1 MSWRVSMLEAFR
13 QWEQDEDAELDDL
26 LAKLRGDWPESAAMA
41 AGTAF
46 HKALEDAPSGL
57 TADELV
63 ALGHRFTFAG
73 DFTLPVTP
81 IRELRGFK
89 QYQVDGQ
96 SIIVTGQ
103 VDAIEGLRIEDHKT
117 TGRFDPDRYL
127 EGYQWRL
134 YLDIFNCR
142 RFRWNVFEI
151 AELASEDEVLA
162 FEVRAQHTL
171 EQFWYAELPLHCM
184 GLVTRFARFVREHR
198 AEIEQREAA

>member
-46 HKALEDAPSGL
+46 HKALEEAPSGL

-73 DFTLPVTP
+73 DFTLPVTR

-198 AEIEQREAA
+198 AEIEQRKAA

>member
-46 HKALEDAPSGL
+46 HKALEEAPSGL

-73 DFTLPVTP
+73 DFTLPVTR